1 VECAPVRR
9 HCSTLD
15 GVSGVLVGRL
25 CLSRQSRRRVSRVGL
40 ETRRSL
46 LGCLTG
52 VLTTMDEETF
62 LDDEIYDDDGEY
74 HPVDDVMHGVDA
86 RPALLPSANDDD
98 DDDADL
104 DIANLGTHFTSLDIA
119 PASCFTPAHLSSLAG
134 CELHNLHAHTFIEM
148 RADAVEEDLSS
159 VGRLMPGLAEA
170 RMNASIVPTMRAFGS
185 TFQQMK
191 VLWLSRSE
199 LRDLSGIAS
208 LVSLTEAYLSFND
221 VTDVSP
227 LSELDFLTTLDLEGN
242 RVADSDAPEY
252 LNMCPC
258 LTELS
263 LEGNPLARTMGYRN
277 KVCCA
282 VKRLLV
288 LDDRPVTE
296 SDRVAVTESESGD
309 SESDGETETTAT
321 KTDAARARQ
330 PETIDEPAEYEKS
343 PAKKPKRNA
352 EGNNSRPSLKKAAAA
367 AAAAARYQ
375 ELDIVTEGIK
385 YAAVGIDDPD
395 AVTARNETT
404 GELSVTLVEDM
415 LGGLLVGDDDDG
427 DVKTGTDTGRPPT
440 RKPHVSRP
448 GTARSL
454 TRANSLGASVRGT
467 LASGS
472 GGGNAS
478 RPGTARIDGHKSSS
492 NSISRPGTAAASSLQ
507 SWGSFGS
514 VSGAASSAGGSQNGS
529 RPSTAMSWSATRS
542 ASRPGTAAS
551 FGDRPG
557 SRELSGTGASWGSG
571 GGGQSRPGTTAR
583 EFETETRLD
592 SLFWRKNKQKETS
605 AGLVERGDHFQK
617 NSDSDDDGTGAAS
630 ALTMGAGIVVGNPAS
645 VLLRRKRG
653 VDDNQK
659 SNQANDATDD
669 AREED
674 ILTQL
679 RRWKIEMAET
689 FSRFDASGN
698 ERNDVE
704 GGLEAFRDFSVS
716 RESETEI
723 NKDAKRE
730 LGVARFP
737 SNQKPTETK
746 FTPQPPAAPKS
757 AVPKFAPQPPGA
769 PNGPRRPPGRAV
781 SAGSQVQGV
790 TSVVSKYTGPTSGVA
805 LRLQNPT
812 PNPARARPPT
822 VDRSVVDRLVLE

>member
-1 VECAPVRR
+1 
-9 HCSTLD
+9 
-15 GVSGVLVGRL
+15 
-25 CLSRQSRRRVSRVGL
+25 
-40 ETRRSL
+40 
-46 LGCLTG
+46 

-330 PETIDEPAEYEKS
+330 PETIDEPAEYE
-343 PAKKPKRNA
+343 
-352 EGNNSRPSLKKAAAA
+352 SRP
-367 AAAAARYQ
+367 R
-375 ELDIVTEGIK
+375 
-385 YAAVGIDDPD
+385 
-395 AVTARNETT
+395 RNRRETRRVIT
-404 GELSVTLVEDM
+404 QDLPS
-415 LGGLLVGDDDDG
+415 
-427 DVKTGTDTGRPPT
+427 
-440 RKPHVSRP
+440 RKPPPPPRP
-448 GTARSL
+448 
-454 TRANSLGASVRGT
+454 RGT
-467 LASGS
+467 RS
-472 GGGNAS
+472 
-478 RPGTARIDGHKSSS
+478 
-492 NSISRPGTAAASSLQ
+492 SISSRRGLSTRRL
-507 SWGSFGS
+507 GSTT
-514 VSGAASSAGGSQNGS
+514 
-529 RPSTAMSWSATRS
+529 RTRS
-542 ASRPGTAAS
+542 PRETKPRAS
-551 FGDRPG
+551 F
-557 SRELSGTGASWGSG
+557 
-571 GGGQSRPGTTAR
+571 
-583 EFETETRLD
+583 RLR
-592 SLFWRKNKQKETS
+592 W
-605 AGLVERGDHFQK
+605 
-617 NSDSDDDGTGAAS
+617 
-630 ALTMGAGIVVGNPAS
+630 
-645 VLLRRKRG
+645 
-653 VDDNQK
+653 
-659 SNQANDATDD
+659 
-669 AREED
+669 
-674 ILTQL
+674 
-679 RRWKIEMAET
+679 WKICW
-689 FSRFDASGN
+689 
-698 ERNDVE
+698 
-704 GGLEAFRDFSVS
+704 GGFWLA
-716 RESETEI
+716 TM
-723 NKDAKRE
+723 
-730 LGVARFP
+730 
-737 SNQKPTETK
+737 TT
-746 FTPQPPAAPKS
+746 
-757 AVPKFAPQPPGA
+757 
-769 PNGPRRPPGRAV
+769 
-781 SAGSQVQGV
+781 V
-790 TSVVSKYTGPTSGVA
+790 T
-805 LRLQNPT
+805 
-812 PNPARARPPT
+812 
-822 VDRSVVDRLVLE
+822 